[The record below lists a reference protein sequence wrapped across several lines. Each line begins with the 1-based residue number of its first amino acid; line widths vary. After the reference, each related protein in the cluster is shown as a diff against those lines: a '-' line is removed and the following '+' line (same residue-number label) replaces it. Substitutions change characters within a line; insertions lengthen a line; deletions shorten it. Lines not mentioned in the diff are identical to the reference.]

1 MRKSR
6 QYAAIDEKLGTSATR
21 ILPPRRVAITNQRFA
36 QLRPPLRGSPLANL
50 RFALRLGSSTLACSR
65 KGGKESPNGKI
76 RLADVLTAKN
86 YLSSEEITTMNSLV
100 NQFLEYAE
108 QQARSRKVM
117 TMHDWEVKMEAIL
130 RLNNM
135 SILTSAGKVSME
147 RAKSKASREF
157 EVFEARELERE
168 TAQDEDELEDVL
180 KKLVYIPKS
189 DSSKDSECN
198 ENR

>member
-1 MRKSR
+1 
-6 QYAAIDEKLGTSATR
+6 L
-21 ILPPRRVAITNQRFA
+21 
-36 QLRPPLRGSPLANL
+36 
-50 RFALRLGSSTLACSR
+50 TLACSL

-117 TMHDWEVKMEAIL
+117 TMHDWEVKLEAIL
-130 RLNNM
+130 RLNDM

-180 KKLVYIPKS
+180 NKLLYIPKS